1 MIELLFVLVLFVVY
15 AKLTGHTTYD
25 LAPFA
30 IAGGAYGFTSY
41 CALVI
46 LFNLFGSF
54 LYEAD
59 EIPERMDMLTSV
71 LALLLPVAA
80 LIGVLI
86 AIAALPFI
94 ARDKWLGSPKAR

>member
-59 EIPERMDMLTSV
+59 EIPERMDMLNISPGPPTARSG
-71 LALLLPVAA
+71 AHRSTDRDRRVA
-80 LIGVLI
+80 VH
-86 AIAALPFI
+86 
-94 ARDKWLGSPKAR
+94 RKR